1 METLIHFKQ
10 DMKTITKAW
19 LKNLKDKK
27 QELKERLVGLWYSME
42 NQKVEFVKAQ
52 NNVHAIE
59 VALLKQKED
68 QTNNQ
73 N

>member
-1 METLIHFKQ
+1 
-10 DMKTITKAW
+10 
-19 LKNLKDKK
+19 
-27 QELKERLVGLWYSME
+27 ME